1 MAKRDRSSVG
11 LRVVVGPRFAFLG
24 IRSRRLLEF
33 LVAVVFASLIV
44 VFPAAPLPA
53 ISYAQSVM
61 FRDTLG

>member
-24 IRSRRLLEF
+24 IRSRRLLEL

-44 VFPAAPLPA
+44 VFHAAPLPA